1 MGYVVCFEFLWF
13 LEMWSTSH
21 AVVGVLAAVAIQR
34 LLLKFLIACFMS
46 REFKHDESNR
56 AFWTGRWYGRG
67 LGSHAFTQPLRE
79 YVVKIVELSM
89 FAGDCITGHLLLY
102 ILFIPTLIPYID
114 TVHSVMLMWLKP
126 SDQSEFRTLRDPIG
140 KKCRLTRTLTLP
152 QSEQPSFQRARV
164 DRGESSK

>member
-1 MGYVVCFEFLWF
+1 
-13 LEMWSTSH
+13 MWSTSH

-114 TVHSVMLMWLKP
+114 TVHSTALMWLRP
-126 SDQSEFRTLRDPIG
+126 SHQSE
-140 KKCRLTRTLTLP
+140 
-152 QSEQPSFQRARV
+152 SPSC
-164 DRGESSK
+164 